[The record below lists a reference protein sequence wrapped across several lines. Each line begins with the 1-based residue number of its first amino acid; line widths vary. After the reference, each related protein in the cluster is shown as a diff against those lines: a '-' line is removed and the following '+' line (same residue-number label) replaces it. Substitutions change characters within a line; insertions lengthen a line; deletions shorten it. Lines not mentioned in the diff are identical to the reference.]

1 MAVNFN
7 VPAVRSSFIT
17 FTSILLVPCE
27 FLQLV
32 FFPTS
37 FILLIFQT
45 QELRNTLVIPT
56 NQPPLHCLGPMGDP
70 DPTDLINAEANRI
83 PFKAQNFS
91 LNIIYQREIGLAIFV
106 VSLLMQK

>member
-7 VPAVRSSFIT
+7 VPAVRFHYFYFDPSSPLRILTVGIFY
-17 FTSILLVPCE
+17 TS
-27 FLQLV
+27 
-32 FFPTS
+32 S
-37 FILLIFQT
+37 ILLIFQT
-45 QELRNTLVIPT
+45 QELRNSLVIPT

-91 LNIIYQREIGLAIFV
+91 LNLWKDTF
-106 VSLLMQK
+106 